1 MFLTEN
7 QLAALRFKSLG
18 NDVKISDK
26 ASIYNANNISI
37 GNNVRIDDF
46 CILSAGEDGIEIGNN
61 VHIACY
67 CSLIGKG
74 KITLENY
81 SGLSSRVSIYSS
93 NDDYSGNSLTNPC
106 IPDIYADA
114 KHLPVTLKE
123 HVIVG
128 CGCVILPGVIMNV
141 GSAAGAQSLINK
153 SVDEFTIVS
162 GIPAKFIKI
171 RSRNLL
177 QKQAEYENCD

>member
-1 MFLTEN
+1 MFLTKN
-7 QLAALRFKSLG
+7 QLAALKFKSLG

-26 ASIYNANNISI
+26 ASIYNAKNISI

-61 VHIACY
+61 IHIACY
-67 CSLIGKG
+67 SCLIGKS
-74 KITLENY
+74 KITLKDYCNI
-81 SGLSSRVSIYSS
+81 SSKVCIYSS

-106 IPDIYADA
+106 IPDLYKDV

-128 CGCVILPGVIMNV
+128 SGCVILPGVIMNV
-141 GSAAGAQSLINK
+141 GSAAGALSLINK

-162 GIPAKFIKI
+162 GNPAKFIKI

-177 QKQAEYENCD
+177 QKQAEYEKYV